1 MMLKHA
7 LIYNIR
13 IVLRNKEG
21 LLWGILFPLIYGL
34 VYMFAFQGIDNQTEN
49 LEAIPVAVVYQG
61 NADQQN
67 EAKDLMANIATV
79 GSIED
84 EEILESDELTSGQ
97 VETTDYPLLAIETPD
112 IATAKAYL
120 TEGSISQ
127 AIYISFDDEDAQN
140 QMQFDFEV
148 APSATGAIN
157 SSIVYAILQTFA
169 SSTNAF
175 SLLFDQALTSPNP
188 QAAMADVNLR
198 LAQLDTDQ
206 EMIVTSNQ
214 DNNVSAW
221 SNFYYVALAY
231 VCIFFM
237 SIGINLV
244 IQNEANYAET
254 ALRETVSPTNKYIRY
269 LAITITWTIPALL
282 VIYLLLGIYWLNDV
296 PLGNETLRV
305 FALMT
310 VGPIT
315 GILMG
320 SALAATFKKKAD
332 IIMAI
337 AIVVPLI
344 LGMLSGMMAYD
355 VKVWIVNNVPIINKL
370 NPVALINDAFYYLNN
385 YPTYAQY
392 NQNMT
397 ILFGISVLC
406 LIISL
411 IGIRRTDY
419 ENL

>member
-1 MMLKHA
+1 MLKHS

-21 LLWGILFPLIYGL
+21 LLWGLLFPLIYGL

-49 LEAIPVAVVYQG
+49 FEAIPVAVVYQG

-79 GSIED
+79 GSIEN
-84 EEILESDELTSGQ
+84 EEIRESDELASGQ
-97 VETTDYPLLAIETPD
+97 VATTDYPLLAIETAD
-112 IATAKAYL
+112 IATAQAYL
-120 TEGSISQ
+120 TEGIISQ
-127 AIYISFDDEDAQN
+127 AIYISFDDNGERQN

-157 SSIVYAILQTFA
+157 SSIVYAILQTFG

-175 SLLFDQALTSPNP
+175 TLLFDQALTAPNP
-188 QAAMADVNLR
+188 QTAMDEVNLR
-198 LAQLDTDQ
+198 LVQLDTDQ

-244 IQNEANYAET
+244 LQNEANYAET

-296 PLGNETLRV
+296 PLGNETLRI

-355 VKVWIVNNVPIINKL
+355 VKVWIVNNVPIVNKL

-392 NQNMT
+392 NQNMA
-397 ILFGISVLC
+397 ILLAISALC